1 MRPSTSLTARL
12 AERFAQEPERV
23 ACNLVGADGGDDAV
37 TVGRLVRKAMAYA
50 EAYGRSDEPQVVA
63 VCLHHSLDLLA
74 AFIGGLWAGQ
84 IPTILSPPSPRME
97 PTKYVDS
104 FRQMLLHIRPSSL
117 VISNSVREHLS
128 QLDLDDAARTR
139 FITAESVAAE
149 GDVDPVL
156 ASPESIAILQHSSGT
171 TGLQKGVALSHR
183 AILDHNRLYAA
194 RLGIAK
200 DDVIASWLPLYH
212 DMGFVACFLLPLLE
226 GVRFVQISPF
236 DWVLRPAILL
246 EQIHRHRATLCWLPN
261 FAFSFLA
268 KNIRDS
274 QLPADLDLSSIR
286 AWVDCSEPITSSA
299 LTEFVARFGAHGV
312 HRGQLTT
319 SYAMAENVFA
329 VTQSLPGKLRT
340 VSVNRRAL
348 EVDKRVE
355 LDESPQAMTL
365 VSSGPLVDGTEM
377 KILDAQERAVL
388 SGAVGDIAIRGTHLF
403 TGYFRRDDLTAG
415 AMTEDGW
422 YRTGDLGFLHDGQV
436 YVTGRKKDLIIIQ
449 GRNIHSTDVE
459 LVTGRVDGVNPGRVV
474 AFGIPDE
481 QLGTDR
487 LIVVLELLDE
497 ASDRGPSVALKVRKA
512 ISQEL
517 DCTPSD
523 VRVVPARWLV
533 KSTSGKLARSDNR
546 AKYVATFQPRSN
558 DV

>member
-1 MRPSTSLTARL
+1 MRPSESLTARL
-12 AERFAQEPERV
+12 AERFTNEPERV
-23 ACNLVGADGGDDAV
+23 ACNLVSADGSDDAV
-37 TVGRLVRKAMAYA
+37 TVGRLIRKAMAYA
-50 EAYGRSDEPQVVA
+50 EIYGRSDEPQVVA
-63 VCLHHSLDLLA
+63 VCLRHSLDLLA
-74 AFIGGLWAGQ
+74 AFLGGLWAGQ

-97 PTKYVDS
+97 PTKYADS
-104 FRQMLLHIRPSSL
+104 FRQMLLHIRPSAL
-117 VISNSVREHLS
+117 VISTAVRDHLS
-128 QLDLDDAARTR
+128 QLDLEEAARTR
-139 FITAESVAAE
+139 FITAESVPAE
-149 GDVDPVL
+149 GDTAPVL
-156 ASPESIAILQHSSGT
+156 PSPDAVALLQHSSGT

-183 AILDHNRLYAA
+183 SVLDHNRAYTAH
-194 RLGIAK
+194 LGIQT

-236 DWVLRPAILL
+236 DWVLRPALLL

-268 KNIRDS
+268 KNIREG
-274 QLPADLDLSSIR
+274 QLAADLDLSSIR
-286 AWVDCSEPITSSA
+286 AWVDCSEPVTSAA
-299 LTEFVARFGAHGV
+299 LGEFVDRFEANGV
-312 HRGQLTT
+312 HAGQLTA

-329 VTQSLPGKLRT
+329 VTQSLPGALGT
-340 VSVNRRAL
+340 VRVNRRAF

-365 VSSGPLVDGTEM
+365 VSSGPLVEGTEM
-377 KILDAQERAVL
+377 RILDAEERAV
-388 SGAVGDIAIRGTHLF
+388 ADDVVGDIAIRGPHLF
-403 TGYFRRDDLTAG
+403 AGYFRRDDLTAK
-415 AMTEDGW
+415 AMTADGW
-422 YRTGDLGFLHDGQV
+422 YRTGDLGFLRDGQV

-459 LVTGRVDGVNPGRVV
+459 LVTGRVEGVNPGRVV

-481 QLGTDR
+481 QQGTDR
-487 LIVVLELLDE
+487 LVIVLELLDE
-497 ASDRGPSVALKVRKA
+497 TSDGGPAVSLKVRKA

-546 AKYVATFQPRSN
+546 AKYIASFLTRSN